1 MINCNAKMPQSRA
14 ELWNIHLISSRGA
27 TLFSLHSVGRKRFS
41 RAIAKDDQ
49 TEQIKVD
56 ATGNFFFFN
65 FLAQHKT

>member
-14 ELWNIHLISSRGA
+14 ELWNVHLISSRGA

-41 RAIAKDDQ
+41 RAIAKDDV

-56 ATGNFFFFN
+56 ATGSSI
-65 FLAQHKT
+65 FLVF